1 MMSEARSKTR
11 LFVYRMLYV
20 IVAAAFFAAAY
31 VAGVLLERWV
41 KDIKAGKLA
50 MYILMPLLPRLHPY
64 FASADARDQRI
75 VLRDTCLACLVGWSG
90 PVLAAIRLAV
100 GSFPILPTSIAIF
113 SGVFLGAFSYFAA
126 GGLETALRYYRER
139 RTRPAAS

>member
-1 MMSEARSKTR
+1 
-11 LFVYRMLYV
+11 MLYV

-31 VAGVLLERWV
+31 VAGVLLGRWV

-64 FASADARDQRI
+64 FRNAEAKDQAI

-90 PVLAAIRLAV
+90 PVLAAIRLAL
-100 GSFPILPTSIAIF
+100 GSFPLLPTSIAVF
-113 SGVFLGAFSYFAA
+113 SGVFLGGFSYFAA
-126 GGLETALRYYRER
+126 GGLEAVLRYYRER
-139 RTRPAAS
+139 RTRPTTV

>member
-1 MMSEARSKTR
+1 MTAARSKTR

-50 MYILMPLLPRLHPY
+50 MYILMPLLPRLHPH
-64 FASADARDQRI
+64 FASAEAKEQAI

-90 PVLAAIRLAV
+90 PVLAAIRFALGA
-100 GSFPILPTSIAIF
+100 FPLLPTSIAIF
-113 SGVFLGAFSYFAA
+113 SGVFLGAFSYYAA
-126 GGLETALRYYRER
+126 GGLEASLRYYRQR
-139 RTRPAAS
+139 RARPIAS